1 MDKILIILMT
11 MIKTQNL
18 KPILFKLI
26 KHKKYTIK
34 TIVLIVSL
42 IKRIDYTNI
51 EVFWVLNSLVKK

>member
-11 MIKTQNL
+11 MIKTQNH

-34 TIVLIVSL
+34 TIVPIVSL
-42 IKRIDYTNI
+42 IK
-51 EVFWVLNSLVKK
+51 KKKKNR